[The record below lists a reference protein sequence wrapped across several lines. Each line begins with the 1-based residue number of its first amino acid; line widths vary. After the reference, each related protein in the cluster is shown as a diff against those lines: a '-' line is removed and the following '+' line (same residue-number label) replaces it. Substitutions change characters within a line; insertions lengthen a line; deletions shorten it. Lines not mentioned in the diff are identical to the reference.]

1 MSSFFAALGIVFLA
15 ELGDKT
21 QLVALG
27 FGARYRLT
35 TVLAGVAAG
44 YMASMLLSVV
54 IGGLLGAALPTD
66 AISIGGGVLFV
77 VFAILSLRAVRDASP
92 GADVH
97 ADGSFDAPADGRS
110 GVRAD
115 DGGVLVGVEGSD
127 VDRSERHGA
136 VRTRNTRVIASIAV
150 AMFVAELGDKTML
163 ATATLAAQ
171 GSPVLVW
178 FGATNGIM
186 LAGTVGVVIGR
197 LLGDRLPERVILVGS
212 SLLFLAFGIALIVSG
227 VLGAT

>member
-1 MSSFFAALGIVFLA
+1 MSSFLAALGIVFLA

-27 FGARYRLT
+27 FGARYRLG

-54 IGGLLGAALPTD
+54 IGGLLGAALPTN
-66 AISIGGGVLFV
+66 AISIGGGLLFV
-77 VFAILSLRAVRDASP
+77 AFAIVSLRSAR
-92 GADVH
+92 
-97 ADGSFDAPADGRS
+97 
-110 GVRAD
+110 RAD
-115 DGGVLVGVEGSD
+115 DVPDDASDGITGMAADGV
-127 VDRSERHGA
+127 SEDGDQLGLGA
-136 VRTRNTRVIASIAV
+136 DGAAARDTRVILSIAA

-171 GSPVLVW
+171 GNPVLVW
-178 FGATNGIM
+178 LGATVGIM

-197 LLGDRLPERVILVGS
+197 WLGDRLPERVIMIGS
-212 SLLFLAFGIALIVSG
+212 SLLFLVFGIALIVGG

>member
-35 TVLAGVAAG
+35 TVLAGVAGG

-54 IGGLLGAALPTD
+54 IGGSARGRVADERHLDRWRAALRRVRHRLAAIRRVMPPAMTTTICWPTSVSTNALGD
-66 AISIGGGVLFV
+66 
-77 VFAILSLRAVRDASP
+77 
-92 GADVH
+92 GAL
-97 ADGSFDAPADGRS
+97 AGESGSSTFD
-110 GVRAD
+110 
-115 DGGVLVGVEGSD
+115 
-127 VDRSERHGA
+127 
-136 VRTRNTRVIASIAV
+136 TRVVASIAA

-163 ATATLAAQ
+163 ATATLAAK
-171 GSPVLVW
+171 GNPVLVW
-178 FGATNGIM
+178 FGATIGIM

-197 LLGDRLPERVILVGS
+197 WLGDRLPERVILIGS
-212 SLLFLAFGIALIVSG
+212 SVLFLVFGIVLIATG
-227 VLGAT
+227 ILGAT

>member
-54 IGGLLGAALPTD
+54 IGGLLGAALPTN

-77 VFAILSLRAVRDASP
+77 VFAIISLRAARA
-92 GADVH
+92 
-97 ADGSFDAPADGRS
+97 
-110 GVRAD
+110 AD
-115 DGGVLVGVEGSD
+115 DGSD
-127 VDRSERHGA
+127 DQDER
-136 VRTRNTRVIASIAV
+136 
-150 AMFVAELGDKTML
+150 E
-163 ATATLAAQ
+163 
-171 GSPVLVW
+171 
-178 FGATNGIM
+178 
-186 LAGTVGVVIGR
+186 
-197 LLGDRLPERVILVGS
+197 
-212 SLLFLAFGIALIVSG
+212 
-227 VLGAT
+227 